1 MIKIERSSKVPE
13 SLKQKREYNSYDVVM
28 QLKHDFHDKCYIC
41 GIKPVQDP
49 EIEHLLPHKNG
60 KYPERKYD
68 WQNLFWSCGHCNS
81 IKNQQK
87 YDENVLDCCQRDPEL
102 LIDFMLKDDTVSVN
116 AKDDSDKETIVT
128 AQLVN
133 EVFNKTN
140 TEMRVHKCQ
149 VRVDELFKEMN
160 ALLDTLEKYKTNEHS
175 IIVQRTLRG
184 LLDRKSPFA
193 EFKRNYVRIHQ
204 DIYPKLIEFINK

>member
-1 MIKIERSSKVPE
+1 MIKIERTSKIPK
-13 SLKQKREYNSYDVVM
+13 SLEEKRTYNDYDVVM

-60 KYPERKYD
+60 KFPERMFD
-68 WQNLFWSCGHCNS
+68 WNNLFWSCRHCNS

-87 YDENVLDCCQRDPEL
+87 YDETVLDCCQRDPEI
-102 LIDFMLKDDTVSVN
+102 LIDFTLNGDTVFVQ
-116 AKDDSDKETIVT
+116 AKDETDIEAVVT
-128 AQLVN
+128 AELVN

-140 TEMRVHKCQ
+140 TGMRVHKCQ
-149 VRVDELFKEMN
+149 VRVDELLKEMN

-175 IIVQRTLRG
+175 IIVQRTLKG

-193 EFKRNYVRIHQ
+193 EFKRNYVKSHQ
-204 DIYPKLIEFINK
+204 NRYPELIDYIN